1 MISLK
6 PFYRVRELIFYIDDT
21 ACDDGSENDFI
32 EVSTGDDVKPPDS
45 FFDSSKSTSEQDRI

>member
-6 PFYRVRELIFYIDDT
+6 PFYRVGELIFYIDDT

-32 EVSTGDDVKPPDS
+32 EVSTGDVKPPDS